1 MVSSAGGVIQMDEF
15 ERKLE
20 EERYSC
26 LLRRVDEIEKR
37 QQDMQ
42 ELINSVGLL
51 AQRMGTVEGNVK
63 EMRGDLRSL
72 MEKPGKRWDSV
83 VEKSLLVL
91 VGAVVAWILSQ
102 VGI

>member
-1 MVSSAGGVIQMDEF
+1 MSEMDEY
-15 ERKLE
+15 ERRFE
-20 EERYSC
+20 EERFSC

-51 AQRMGTVEGNVK
+51 AQRMGTVEGNVS

-72 MEKPGKRWDSV
+72 MEKPAKRWDSV
-83 VEKSLLVL
+83 VEKTLLVV
-91 VGAVVAWILSQ
+91 VGAVVAWMLSQ
-102 VGI
+102 IGI

>member
-1 MVSSAGGVIQMDEF
+1 MDEF
-15 ERKLE
+15 ERRLE
-20 EERYSC
+20 EERFSC

>member
-1 MVSSAGGVIQMDEF
+1 MSDMDEY
-15 ERKLE
+15 ERRFE

-26 LLRRVDEIEKR
+26 LARRVEDIEKR

-51 AQRMGTVEGNVK
+51 AQRMGTVEGNVS
-63 EMRGDLRSL
+63 EIRGDIRSL

-83 VEKSLLVL
+83 VEKTLLVG
-91 VGAVVAWILSQ
+91 VGAVVAWILGQ
-102 VGI
+102 IGI

>member
-1 MVSSAGGVIQMDEF
+1 MDEF
-15 ERKLE
+15 ERRLE

-51 AQRMGTVEGNVK
+51 AQRMGTVEGNVS

-91 VGAVVAWILSQ
+91 VGAVVAWILSR

>member
-1 MVSSAGGVIQMDEF
+1 MDEF
-15 ERKLE
+15 ERRLE
-20 EERYSC
+20 EERFSC

-51 AQRMGTVEGNVK
+51 AQRMGTVEGNVSEIK
-63 EMRGDLRSL
+63 GNVRAL

-83 VEKSLLVL
+83 VEKTLLVV
-91 VGAVVAWILSQ
+91 VGAVVAWMLSQ

>member
-1 MVSSAGGVIQMDEF
+1 MGKPAGGVIAMDEY
-15 ERKLE
+15 ERRLE

-83 VEKSLLVL
+83 VEKTLLVV

-102 VGI
+102 IGI

>member
-1 MVSSAGGVIQMDEF
+1 MDEF
-15 ERKLE
+15 ERRLE
-20 EERYSC
+20 EERFSC

-83 VEKSLLVL
+83 VEKTLLVV

-102 VGI
+102 LGI

>member
-1 MVSSAGGVIQMDEF
+1 MDEF
-15 ERKLE
+15 ERRLE

-83 VEKSLLVL
+83 VEKTLLVV

>member
-1 MVSSAGGVIQMDEF
+1 MDEF
-15 ERKLE
+15 ERRLE
-20 EERYSC
+20 EERFSC

-83 VEKSLLVL
+83 VEKTLLVV

>member
-1 MVSSAGGVIQMDEF
+1 MDEF

-83 VEKSLLVL
+83 VEKTLLVV

>member
-1 MVSSAGGVIQMDEF
+1 MDEF
-15 ERKLE
+15 ERRLE

-51 AQRMGTVEGNVK
+51 AQRMGTVEGNVQ

-83 VEKSLLVL
+83 VEKTLLVV